1 MPEEEGARTKRSR
14 LRKAAEQLYEDSR
27 LRDSLTDDE
36 AQKLLSWAYKQLE
49 QTVDSIEAM
58 PEEEAMPIVEGQR
71 ETVKKVVQRV
81 NAIMGAFSREGEGKS
96 HRSLASLVEV
106 LDQEGKP
113 PTLDEASLEMELMAE
128 RESELDRD
136 GLFRRLMDAITAE
149 EEAE

>member
-1 MPEEEGARTKRSR
+1 MPEQEGARTKRSR

-36 AQKLLSWAYKQLE
+36 AQKLLSWAYKRLE
-49 QTVDSIEAM
+49 QTVDSTEAM

-106 LDQEGKP
+106 LDQEGKS
-113 PTLDEASLEMELMAE
+113 PTLDEASLEMELVTE
-128 RESELDRD
+128 REGELDRE